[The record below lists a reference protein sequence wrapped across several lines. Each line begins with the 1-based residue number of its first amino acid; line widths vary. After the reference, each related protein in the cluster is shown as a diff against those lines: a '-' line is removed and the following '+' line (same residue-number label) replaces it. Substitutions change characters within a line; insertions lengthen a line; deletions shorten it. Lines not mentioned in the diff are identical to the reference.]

1 MPEKLS
7 GTPIFSIS
15 SAARI
20 FSPKFVN
27 MTRQGALTAQEANC
41 IVGCIK
47 SSMASWSRETIQS
60 LYCALVRPHL
70 EFCAQPGSPQDRR
83 DMELLESV
91 QRRATKMI
99 RRMEQD

>member
-1 MPEKLS
+1 
-7 GTPIFSIS
+7 
-15 SAARI
+15 
-20 FSPKFVN
+20 